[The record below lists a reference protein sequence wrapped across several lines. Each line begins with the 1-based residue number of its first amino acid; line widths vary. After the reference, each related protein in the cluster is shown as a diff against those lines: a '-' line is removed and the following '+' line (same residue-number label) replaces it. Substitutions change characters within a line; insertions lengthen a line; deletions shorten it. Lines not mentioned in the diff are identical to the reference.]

1 MIPEPVELSSTVS
14 YLPDTH
20 RLLPQ
25 SPDAERGVLS
35 SFLLSP
41 KGVGRMCVD
50 RHIGTAHFFIPS
62 HRDIYRVLL
71 ELWSADKPIDF
82 ITLTQI
88 LRDRTILDQC
98 GGAAFITDLFTFLPT
113 AANCAYYLEIL
124 EEKRVLRD
132 IITIC
137 TEHASRSYSE
147 QDDVPALLSGV
158 HERIL
163 AIGAQQGRKARTM
176 KENVLAV
183 IEALQ
188 GSVSA
193 DSPNLIRTGL
203 DAIDN
208 DVGPLERG
216 HLLVI
221 GGQSKAGKSM
231 LAGQIVLNLGFS
243 GKPCLYISLEMS
255 EREVTARWLASMA
268 RVNMRIPFSWSEA
281 DHGRFDAAKQN
292 ILGFPLSIATGI
304 TDLPEIIAAAQRH
317 ASRAGEPLAAVV
329 LDYAQLTSA
338 LSRSRDD
345 RKSREIAEISGA
357 CKRLAVRLNLLFI
370 LLTQLNDDG
379 RSKESRAIENDANLM
394 LEVGHNKDTGE
405 RGVKVVLARS
415 APMGQ
420 RLKLR
425 IIAEHTR
432 VEDAPD
438 MEFTEPDKK
447 PAKRKWNN

>member
-1 MIPEPVELSSTVS
+1 MSDADIQP
-14 YLPDTH
+14 
-20 RLLPQ
+20 LLPQ
-25 SPDAERGVLS
+25 SPEAERGVLS

-41 KGVGRMCVD
+41 RAIGGMCADRRVGNS
-50 RHIGTAHFFIPS
+50 HFFIPS
-62 HRDIYRVLL
+62 HRDIFRVLL
-71 ELWSADKPIDF
+71 ELWSEDKAIDF
-82 ITLTQI
+82 IILTQI
-88 LRDRTILDQC
+88 LRDRSILDQC

-113 AANCAYYLEIL
+113 AENCASYIEIL
-124 EEKRVLRD
+124 EEKRVLRE

-137 TEHASRSYSE
+137 TEHASRSYTE
-147 QDDVPALLSGV
+147 QDDVPALLGGV
-158 HERIL
+158 HDRIL
-163 AIGAQQGRKARTM
+163 GIVGDSGRKARTM

-183 IEALQ
+183 IDALQ
-188 GSVSA
+188 GAVSA

-208 DVGPLERG
+208 DVGPLERS

-231 LAGQIVLNLGFS
+231 LAGQIVLNLGFA

-268 RVNMRIPFSWSEA
+268 RVNMRVPFSWSEA
-281 DHGRFDAAKQN
+281 DHARFDAAKQT
-292 ILGFPLSIATGI
+292 ILDFPLSIATGI
-304 TDLPEIIAAAQRH
+304 TDLPEIIGVTQKH

-338 LSRSRDD
+338 ISRSKDD
-345 RKSREIAEISGA
+345 RKSREIAEISSA
-357 CKRLAVRLNLLFI
+357 CKRMAVRFNLLFI

-394 LEVGHNKDTGE
+394 LEVGHNKETGE

-425 IIAEHTR
+425 IIPEHTR

-438 MEFTEPDKK
+438 MEFTEAEPAKK
-447 PAKRKWNN
+447 KRKWNN